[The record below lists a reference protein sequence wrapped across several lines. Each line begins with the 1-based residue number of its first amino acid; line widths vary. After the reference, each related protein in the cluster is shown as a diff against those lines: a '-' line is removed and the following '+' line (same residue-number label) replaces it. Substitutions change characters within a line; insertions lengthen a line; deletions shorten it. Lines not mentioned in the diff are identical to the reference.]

1 MKEIPKIHWFISN
14 NFKSM
19 ERVTE
24 FTFTFTIL
32 ALIQRA
38 VVGYNLSFMLAVIK
52 KKKKKVIVSFSF
64 LKFFSIASIMK
75 LSKTK
80 YF

>member
-52 KKKKKVIVSFSF
+52 KKKKVIVSFSF
-64 LKFFSIASIMK
+64 LNFFSIASIMK
-75 LSKTK
+75 LSKT
-80 YF
+80 

>member
-52 KKKKKVIVSFSF
+52 KKKKKGNSFIF
-64 LKFFSIASIMK
+64 LLEFF
-75 LSKTK
+75 LYSKYNEIK
-80 YF
+80 